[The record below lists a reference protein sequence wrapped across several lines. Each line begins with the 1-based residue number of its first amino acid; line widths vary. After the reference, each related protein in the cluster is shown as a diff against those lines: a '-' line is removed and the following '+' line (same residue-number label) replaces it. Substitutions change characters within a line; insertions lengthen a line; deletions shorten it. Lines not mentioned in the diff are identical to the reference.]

1 MTIETAQI
9 VYVVAPSGTGKS
21 FTGDY
26 LAVVHGFEHVD
37 GDWPLKHS
45 NIPENAELTRNWV
58 LTTTRSGE
66 YKEDEK
72 HLWGGYFEKIANM
85 TVEAAETHDRVV
97 LSHAT
102 YEQLPRDVV
111 IDTLLSSGIKK
122 EQITV
127 IQLTID
133 KTVLYAGLYERNKR
147 LAEQQGMTFTELIG
161 PNADP
166 RMEWEGEITKET
178 WVDFNVSNED
188 PYPITFADDPA
199 AIKVDVSSRGVA
211 HFDGIDTAL
220 GLTRD
225 NSLSYEE
232 ICKKVLPLDAKRDEE
247 AVACGGF
254 EAMGPIFTEMKA
266 IMDARE
272 LEAKEKEQDEAELAK
287 MKRRRSSLKE
297 LKDQMVSLRMMST
310 RNLEEVLEE

>member
-45 NIPENAELTRNWV
+45 NIPENAELSRNWI

-66 YKEDEK
+66 CKEDEK

-102 YEQLPRDVV
+102 FDQPTRDVV

-133 KTVLYAGLYERNKR
+133 KAVLWAGLYDRAKR
-147 LAEQQGMTFTELIG
+147 MVEQQGMTFTEFVG

-166 RMEWEGEITKET
+166 RMEWEGEITKKT
-178 WVDFNVSNED
+178 YVDFHLSIED
-188 PYPITFADDPA
+188 PFGSFADDPA

-232 ICKKVLPLDAKRDEE
+232 ICKKVLA
-247 AVACGGF
+247 
-254 EAMGPIFTEMKA
+254 
-266 IMDARE
+266 
-272 LEAKEKEQDEAELAK
+272 
-287 MKRRRSSLKE
+287 
-297 LKDQMVSLRMMST
+297 
-310 RNLEEVLEE
+310 

>member
-1 MTIETAQI
+1 MTINTAQI

-45 NIPENAELTRNWV
+45 NIPENAELSRNTMIPL
-58 LTTTRSGE
+58 LTSGGF
-66 YKEDEK
+66 KEDEK

-85 TVEAAETHDRVV
+85 TVEAAQTHDRVV

-102 YEQLPRDVV
+102 YDQLPRDVV
-111 IDTLLSSGIKK
+111 IETLLNSGIKK

-133 KTVLYAGLYERNKR
+133 KAVLTAGIYERFKR
-147 LAEQQGMTFTELIG
+147 QAGQIGMTFTEAFG
-161 PNADP
+161 PIADP

-178 WVDFNVSNED
+178 YVNFYVSVAD
-188 PYPITFADDPA
+188 PFGCFADDPA

-247 AVACGGF
+247 AIACGGF
-254 EAMGPIFTEMKA
+254 KVMCEIATEAEAISKA
-266 IMDARE
+266 CE
-272 LEAKEKEQDEAELAK
+272 LESKEKEQDEAELAK
-287 MKRRRSSLKE
+287 MKRRRSSLKD
-297 LKDQMVSLRMMST
+297 LKDQMDKLRMMST